1 LSQIKR
7 TPGLFVCQTEGF
19 ELTLGLSYGDQ
30 IHDRQHYSKTRSY
43 DLDGLAVDN
52 REGGAQGLMAPYK
65 LVEAVLQSSYVEP
78 ANKLKRAR
86 NIVKGITRLP
96 LMEEPHPLLGKRRG
110 KDEAF
115 LFHTAIVIQTVS
127 PLIAKGASNSHKDI
141 FVL

>member
-1 LSQIKR
+1 
-7 TPGLFVCQTEGF
+7 
-19 ELTLGLSYGDQ
+19 
-30 IHDRQHYSKTRSY
+30 
-43 DLDGLAVDN
+43 
-52 REGGAQGLMAPYK
+52 MAPYK